1 MNPFDIDN
9 EVILELIKSDPTL
22 RELYGFSDAESEA
35 PMADVL
41 GELSQY
47 SRGDDRNLAH
57 VAPGD
62 TIIPPELLEADPEFA
77 DLVYGRLEKA
87 GINPAKRVVDS
98 GAARRNPVTGAQEFD
113 AAEFS
118 DFYSTAADIY
128 SDLTYG
134 QSPDY
139 SFEDFYNDMLNMD
152 AQQQQDFLRSQGLL
166 PDEEAPYTGAPG
178 GTGPITDETRY
189 GDPTQRPGY
198 TPPTTTTPP
207 PTVGPT
213 MTDSGAVLT
222 DLLGQ
227 LQRGEYSYGDAG
239 AARDSGLIT
248 PEQHA
253 IFTEA
258 FNKYTG
264 TAPGQRPYSVGETV
278 TGPYTPPAT
287 TTPEETETTSSAT
300 AGTVAPPGSRTYA
313 GIPQEIL
320 DRIEVGI
327 DLPIPGPGNMPLPI
341 IFGSVQE
348 FIDWVQSVGIDP
360 TTGNPDDFLGTLG
373 RVVGDIYSTAT
384 DAFKGAVQGA
394 TTGQTRRFQDFV
406 RDMILAG
413 QTDAGTIVNAAQD
426 AGIIPSGGGGA
437 PSAGTPPGT
446 APTGGR
452 GGAEPDFALPGGEEE
467 DEDQAPAEPGV
478 PNEEIL
484 GQMGTNQ
491 EEVLGKVN
499 EAIAQGASNAE
510 ALEQVAQDLG
520 TTKEELLSAMGTT
533 EENLIDY
540 MEGMEGRINERLD
553 TLGTNQQEVLG
564 KVNQAIAQG
573 ASNAEALEQ
582 VARDL
587 GTTKEELLG
596 ALGTTE
602 ENLMDYVDSAT
613 ERVLEQMGTNQE
625 EVISKVNEAIAQGAS
640 NAEALEQVAQ
650 DLGTTKEELLGAMGT
665 TEENLKGYMDGVEGR
680 LTERLDT
687 LETGLYDK
695 MQENLDAGMTRAD
708 AIDKALED
716 LATEQGK
723 SKDEILDQMGTNQD
737 ALMGRMD
744 ELEEGF
750 TEVLGEVRDDLT
762 DLINAGIEAGKTQ
775 AEALGDALEELAK
788 QQGKSTEELKE
799 EIGLSEDRII
809 DALGGFEE
817 RMFDQM
823 GADKDDIIDRVDD
836 AIEQGK
842 SNGEALADLAEELGV
857 SVEYLTDALGT
868 TEENL
873 TDLINE
879 SQTAILD
886 GLGTSK
892 AEILDSVNEA
902 IAEGKSANE
911 ALDELAEQ
919 LGTTKEDLLD
929 AVDVSTETIMDE
941 LAAFEERQNERLG
954 NATDEI
960 ISKVNDAIEIGQDE
974 RAALGDALDEIADD
988 LGMTREEILD
998 QLGTTEDRILDEIG
1012 VSTDVITRDISD
1024 LGTQTSLQNFLQL
1037 LSQPGVTSQRVDVRE
1052 TPLANIED
1060 IYDFATIFRTPEQAE
1075 FYAAALEDALASG
1088 AITEEEL
1095 RALLSRA

>member
-77 DLVYGRLEKA
+77 DLVYGRLADA
-87 GINPAKRVVDS
+87 GVDPAKRVVDS

-113 AAEFS
+113 WTDDVFGA
-118 DFYSTAADIY
+118 
-128 SDLTYG
+128 G
-134 QSPDY
+134 GWQGDY
-139 SFEDFYNDMLNMD
+139 SFEDYYND
-152 AQQQQDFLRSQGLL
+152 LL
-166 PDEEAPYTGAPG
+166 ARDYYDNVVNANRGRGSSSGGYGNYVGAPG
-178 GTGPITDETRY
+178 GTPPQTDETRY
-189 GDPTQRPGY
+189 GDPTGDGY
-198 TPPTTTTPP
+198 APPATTPPATTPPTTTPPSTEPDVIGPEAPGATPP
-207 PTVGPT
+207 STTEPPTSP
-213 MTDSGAVLT
+213 
-222 DLLGQ
+222 
-227 LQRGEYSYGDAG
+227 
-239 AARDSGLIT
+239 
-248 PEQHA
+248 
-253 IFTEA
+253 
-258 FNKYTG
+258 
-264 TAPGQRPYSVGETV
+264 TAPTGREGDMDTV
-278 TGPYTPPAT
+278 L
-287 TTPEETETTSSAT
+287 
-300 AGTVAPPGSRTYA
+300 
-313 GIPQEIL
+313 GIPPEIADL
-320 DRIEVGI
+320 I
-327 DLPIPGPGNMPLPI
+327 DIGAEIPIPGPGNQLLPV
-341 IFGSVQE
+341 IFGSVQD
-348 FIDWVQSVGIDP
+348 FIDWTKTLGVDPTGKSYDNILESVGGAIKDIAD
-360 TTGNPDDFLGTLG
+360 TIVGSIGGAVRGATVG
-373 RVVGDIYSTAT
+373 RVNEYVRN
-384 DAFKGAVQGA
+384 AV
-394 TTGQTRRFQDFV
+394 
-406 RDMILAG
+406 LAG
-413 QTDAGTIVNAAQD
+413 RAVEEIIQSAGEVFSAGGDGAATLPP
-426 AGIIPSGGGGA
+426 PSTGAPATPGVPSTTTPPPPGGGL
-437 PSAGTPPGT
+437 
-446 APTGGR
+446 
-452 GGAEPDFALPGGEEE
+452 EPDFALPGSEEE
-467 DEDQAPAEPGV
+467 DEDQAPAETAEPGVDVDSEGVPTQIEPPGV

-491 EEVLGKVN
+491 EEVLGK
-499 EAIAQGASNAE
+499 
-510 ALEQVAQDLG
+510 
-520 TTKEELLSAMGTT
+520 
-533 EENLIDY
+533 
-540 MEGMEGRINERLD
+540 LD
-553 TLGTNQQEVLG
+553 
-564 KVNQAIAQG
+564 
-573 ASNAEALEQ
+573 
-582 VARDL
+582 
-587 GTTKEELLG
+587 
-596 ALGTTE
+596 
-602 ENLMDYVDSAT
+602 
-613 ERVLEQMGTNQE
+613 
-625 EVISKVNEAIAQGAS
+625 EAIAQGAS

-650 DLGTTKEELLGAMGT
+650 DLGTTKEELLGALGT

-695 MQENLDAGMTRAD
+695 MQENLDAGMARAD

-750 TEVLGEVRDDLT
+750 TEALGEVRDDLT

-775 AEALGDALEELAK
+775 AEALQDALDELAE

-799 EIGLSEDRII
+799 EIGLSEGRII

-823 GADKDDIIDRVDD
+823 GADKEDIIDRVDD

-879 SQTAILD
+879 TQTAFLD
-886 GLGTSK
+886 ELGTTK

-929 AVDVSTETIMDE
+929 AVDVSTDTIMDE

-954 NATDEI
+954 NAKDEI
-960 ISKVNDAIEIGQDE
+960 IGKVNDALKTGQDE
-974 RAALGDALDEIADD
+974 RAAINDALDEIADD

-998 QLGTTEDRILDEIG
+998 ELGTTEDRILDEIG
-1012 VSTDVITRDISD
+1012 TSTDIITRDISD
-1024 LGTQTSLQNFLQL
+1024 LGMGVSAQNLLSL